1 MNPKLCLDF
10 VTSPQVI
17 LHITL
22 ITLLLPSRKK
32 CLMFSHA
39 KKMFIIGD
47 LNVRF
52 GASVRDLLI
61 NRVEAPK
68 CRMYSYPTIP
78 DDVRN
83 PNDNAYMLSTLC
95 MNSNLLVIN
104 NLKTT
109 NHLFRGKTYRKKDSW
124 ISEVDV
130 FLGSCDA
137 LRNIS
142 SINVHQTIHLPSDHA
157 PISFRITV
165 T

>member
-1 MNPKLCLDF
+1 
-10 VTSPQVI
+10 
-17 LHITL
+17 
-22 ITLLLPSRKK
+22 
-32 CLMFSHA
+32 MFSHA

-83 PNDNAYMLSTLC
+83 PNDNAYILSTLC

-104 NLKTT
+104 NLKTST
-109 NHLFRGKTYRKKDSW
+109 KHLFRGKTYRKKDSW

-142 SINVHQTIHLPSDHA
+142 SFNVHQTIHLPSDHA